1 MKYFIR
7 CAGFSSFCVSVSP
20 RYKFPP
26 SFLFCIA
33 KLASLY
39 ISFCAR
45 AFPDYSMSNSGSKQ
59 YKCMISIRALSR
71 LTYNVKYVVKS
82 YVGLSA

>member
-1 MKYFIR
+1 M
-7 CAGFSSFCVSVSP
+7 
-20 RYKFPP
+20 
-26 SFLFCIA
+26 SFLSCIA

-45 AFPDYSMSNSGSKQ
+45 AFPDYSISNSGSKQ

-71 LTYNVKYVVKS
+71 LTYNVKYVAKS
-82 YVGLSA
+82 YAGLSAQRRDHTEV